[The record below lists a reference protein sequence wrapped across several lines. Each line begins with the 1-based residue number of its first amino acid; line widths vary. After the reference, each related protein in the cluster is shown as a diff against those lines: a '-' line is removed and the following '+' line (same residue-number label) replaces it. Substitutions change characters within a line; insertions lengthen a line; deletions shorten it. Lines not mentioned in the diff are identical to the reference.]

1 MATQALE
8 PPFDEGADIADI
20 VASIAT
26 LEDAVRVHGRHHPDR
41 NAVTFDGRNLTF
53 GQLDARSNQL
63 ASALAAEGLGPEDRV
78 AVALKNS
85 TYYFETLFGA
95 RKLGAV
101 QVGINCRL
109 AAAEM
114 VYILKDAGAR
124 VLVLDSELIALA
136 DAIRADVGDGVR
148 ILVAGDGDHAGL
160 EDYDAWLAA
169 FPAADPGHRSEPDDT
184 ALQLYTSGTTG
195 RPKGVMLANRNL
207 QAYFAAARDIF
218 PIPYQGVHLI
228 ALPLFHVA
236 ALVWSM
242 RALTHG
248 GHCVGLRDFDAERL
262 LSMIE
267 EYRANDFI
275 VVPAVLQM
283 LVNQADPAKTDFSS
297 LKAVG
302 YGGAILTEKLARRT
316 IEIFK
321 QPIYGMY
328 GSTELAFGCT
338 ILFIDDA
345 VLADPVLLES
355 CGQPLPGT
363 TLRIVNTETLE
374 PVADGTVGELWVA
387 SGQRAK
393 GYWNLPEATEESFRS
408 DGWFRTG
415 DMGFVRDNTLY
426 LTDRLKDMIKTG
438 GENVYPAEVERVL
451 AEHPAIEDSVV
462 IGVPDEKWGEAVKA
476 LVILCKGASADAD
489 EIIAFTRQ
497 RLAGFKCPK
506 TLEIVESLPRTA
518 SGKVQKNVVR
528 EAYWRG
534 HERRIN

>member
-1 MATQALE
+1 MATQAALVGS
-8 PPFDEGADIADI
+8 DDLGDL
-20 VASIAT
+20 VASVAT
-26 LEDAVRVHGRHHPDR
+26 LEDAVRVHACAHPDR
-41 NAVTFDGRNLTF
+41 PAVTFDGRGLTYRA
-53 GQLDARSNQL
+53 LDERSNRL
-63 ASALAAEGLGPEDRV
+63 ANALAAAGVGPEDRV

-85 TYYFETLFGA
+85 TYYYETIFGA

-109 AAAEM
+109 APAEM
-114 VYILKDAGAR
+114 AYILQDAGAR
-124 VLVLDSELIALA
+124 IFILDSELVALA
-136 DAIRADVGDGVR
+136 ARIREQVGDDVR
-148 ILVAGDGDHAGL
+148 IYVAGSGDHAGL
-160 EDYDAWLAA
+160 EDYDDWLAG
-169 FPAADPGHRSEPDDT
+169 FPTTDPGHRSGPDDT

-207 QAYFAAARDIF
+207 QAYFEAARDVF
-218 PIPYQGVHLI
+218 PVPYQGVHLI

-242 RALTHG
+242 RVLTHG

-275 VVPAVLQM
+275 VVPSVLQM
-283 LVNQADPAKTDFSS
+283 LVNMADPAKTDFSS
-297 LKAVG
+297 LRAVG
-302 YGGAILTEKLARRT
+302 YGGAILSEKLARRT
-316 IEIFK
+316 IEIFGR
-321 QPIYGMY
+321 PIYGMY

-338 ILFIDDA
+338 ILLIDEPMLNNPA
-345 VLADPVLLES
+345 LLES

-363 TLRIVNTETLE
+363 ALRIVDPETFETL
-374 PVADGTVGELWVA
+374 PDGQVGELWVA

-393 GYWNLPEATEESFRS
+393 GYWNLEQATTESFRT

-415 DMGFVRDNTLY
+415 DMGFVRDNTLF

-462 IGVPDEKWGEAVKA
+462 IGVPDDKWGEAVKA
-476 LVILCKGASADAD
+476 LVILSQGAVANPN
-489 EIIAFTRQ
+489 EIIAFTRE

-506 TLEIVESLPRTA
+506 SVEIVENLPRTA

-528 EAYWRG
+528 ESYWRN